1 MTQETP
7 LTLWL
12 TLRNIKS
19 RRNNTSC
26 HSNGESQSP
35 GIKDW
40 ILIWNNLY
48 SGTYPIIDRRAELS
62 NLFKTKNEWAC
73 FYNDTVI
80 IIKHISTDFKS
91 LWISAWLCTNCQQV
105 NCRLCLWQNC
115 DSSGRQS
122 VFQSDALRLKVPSFL
137 VQITT
142 LNSRN
147 GPLLLFPVLNW
158 YWTRAVAH
166 LTHSR
171 WTLIEQWWAI

>member
-1 MTQETP
+1 MPFQRWISVSVNKR
-7 LTLWL
+7 LYFIL
-12 TLRNIKS
+12 K
-19 RRNNTSC
+19 
-26 HSNGESQSP
+26 QS
-35 GIKDW
+35 
-40 ILIWNNLY
+40 L

-122 VFQSDALRLKVPSFL
+122 VFQSDALRLNAHSFIPRSNHNFKFKEWPTSF
-137 VQITT
+137 VSCPQ
-142 LNSRN
+142 
-147 GPLLLFPVLNW
+147 
-158 YWTRAVAH
+158 
-166 LTHSR
+166 
-171 WTLIEQWWAI
+171 LILDKSSSTFNA